1 MALRQY
7 RPEDYQY
14 EEYIPKE
21 KQVQYRAYQ
30 RQYPQNERLNEFLF
44 FANIALFSIIT
55 VLATYAY
62 LSFKIPTL
70 LAFIMA
76 IVTGLIGLRGIQFF
90 IKKQLRQS
98 KRR

>member
-21 KQVQYRAYQ
+21 KQVQYQAYH
-30 RQYPQNERLNEFLF
+30 RQYPQKERVMEFIF

-55 VLATYAY
+55 VLSTYTY

-70 LAFIMA
+70 LAFLLA
-76 IVTGLIGLRGIQFF
+76 IATGLIGLRIVQFL
-90 IKKQLRQS
+90 IKKQLRNSQ
-98 KRR
+98 KK